1 MPRSSGLTLG
11 ILALSVYIVGG
22 ILAFAGIGLVFF
34 MNGRDLFG
42 WGDGRTLG
50 WLFLCVGVSLSI
62 LGVLMMRL
70 FRNRGVA

>member
-22 ILAFAGIGLVFF
+22 ILAFAGIGLVVF

-50 WLFLCVGVSLSI
+50 WFFLCLGVSLSI